1 LIVHFILK
9 LRNIDFKTGQKKKK
23 KAWVDEGHKSR
34 SQAKVLKE
42 RLEAK
47 CSNKQNFHVTC
58 LLT

>member
-1 LIVHFILK
+1 LTLK
-9 LRNIDFKTGQKKKK
+9 LAKKKKK